1 MGGRS
6 LSSALTGAREAPYW
20 ETMLN
25 PRLFFLALFAAS
37 LTHAAA
43 PSVVIDQP
51 WVRATVPGQDVA
63 GGYMQIESRSAAK
76 LVKVDSPL
84 ARVAQIHRMS
94 MRDGIM
100 HMQELRALDL
110 PAGQRVPLTPGGDHI
125 MLIGLSRQLKPGEQ
139 VPLKLHVTDAQG
151 QEAVID
157 IVATVRDGP

>member
-1 MGGRS
+1 
-6 LSSALTGAREAPYW
+6 
-20 ETMLN
+20 MLN